1 MFTRATRSQKRL
13 RLALTGPSGSG
24 KTYSALS
31 IAKHLGKKI
40 ALIDTE
46 RHSSVLY
53 LDTKPDY
60 FQFDSLDLRQHNHL
74 KYIEAIRSASEYDVV
89 IIDSLTHAWYQSL
102 EMAGGNFQNW
112 AKVRPLERALIEAM
126 LDFPGHVIATIR
138 SKTEYVV
145 TQKTN
150 GQGRVTNSP
159 EKVGTAPIQASGIE
173 YEFDVTGD
181 LSLDH
186 ILTISKTR
194 CQGLD
199 QTTWVTP
206 GKELADVLTAWLTDG
221 AELPPMP
228 ESADQRKDRLSA
240 SCKKLGL
247 TAPDIKPLLAE
258 YHAQRAADLT
268 TEQLDEVIGKL
279 ASVKAEKDDGDTET
293 EDGIPF

>member
-13 RLALTGPSGSG
+13 RLALTGPSGAG

-31 IAKHLGKKI
+31 IAKHLGEKI
-40 ALIDTE
+40 AVIDTE

-53 LDTKPDY
+53 LNTKPDY
-60 FQFDSLDLRQHNHL
+60 FQFDSLDLRQHSHV
-74 KYIEAIRSASEYDVV
+74 KYIEALRSAAEYDVV

-145 TQKTN
+145 TQKAN

-194 CQGLD
+194 CQALD

-206 GKELADVLTAWLTDG
+206 GKELAGILSAWLTDG
-221 AELPPMP
+221 AELPPIP
-228 ESADQRKDRLSA
+228 ESADQKKARLAA
-240 SCKKLGL
+240 SCKNLGL
-247 TAPDIKPLLAE
+247 VASDIKPLLGE

-268 TEQLDEVIGKL
+268 TEQLDEVISKL
-279 ASVKAEKDDGDTET
+279 AGVKAQKAEADDGS

>member
-1 MFTRATRSQKRL
+1 MFTKATKSQKRL
-13 RLALTGPSGSG
+13 RLALTGPSGAG

-31 IAKHLGKKI
+31 IASHLGKSI
-40 ALIDTE
+40 AVIDTE
-46 RHSSVLY
+46 RASASLY
-53 LDTKPDY
+53 SDAFD
-60 FQFDSLDLRQHNHL
+60 FDSCSLTQHHHS
-74 KYIEAIRSASEYDVV
+74 KYIEAIRGAAEYDVL

-102 EMAGGNFQNW
+102 EMAGGQFQNW
-112 AKVRPLERALIEAM
+112 AKVRPLERALIEAI
-126 LDFPGHVIATIR
+126 LDFPGHVIVTIR

-150 GQGRVTNSP
+150 GQGRVSNSP

-181 LSLDH
+181 LNLEH

-194 CQGLD
+194 CEALD
-199 QTTWVTP
+199 QTTWLTP

-228 ESADQRKDRLSA
+228 ESADQKKARLAA

-247 TAPDIKPLLAE
+247 SAPDIKPLLAE

-268 TEQLDEVIGKL
+268 TEQLDEVISKL
-279 ASVKAEKDDGDTET
+279 ATVKTKKDDGDTET